1 MAEFLQASLVQTY
14 LRDIACSDH
23 CTKVSHNLYWW
34 RALPSICRI
43 CNICEA
49 QQNKGTSAAR
59 EEELVNQLEQTLAW
73 SHVHRPNPCTVHW
86 SPSVTLTPSQGTV
99 KAVSVLSR
107 KGRILVVLQ
116 PACLLSLLLPTYQPK
131 CFHIEKTAPEPGL
144 KCGAC

>member
-49 QQNKGTSAAR
+49 RQNKGTSAPR
-59 EEELVNQLEQTLAW
+59 EEELVNLLEQTLAW
-73 SHVHRPNPCTVHW
+73 PRVHRPNPCTVHW
-86 SPSVTLTPSQGTV
+86 FPSVTLTPSQGTV
-99 KAVSVLSR
+99 KAMFLFFLGKAISWSSCNLHVYSLSSYLLTNPSVSTSR
-107 KGRILVVLQ
+107 KQLQ
-116 PACLLSLLLPTYQPK
+116 SQD
-131 CFHIEKTAPEPGL
+131 
-144 KCGAC
+144 